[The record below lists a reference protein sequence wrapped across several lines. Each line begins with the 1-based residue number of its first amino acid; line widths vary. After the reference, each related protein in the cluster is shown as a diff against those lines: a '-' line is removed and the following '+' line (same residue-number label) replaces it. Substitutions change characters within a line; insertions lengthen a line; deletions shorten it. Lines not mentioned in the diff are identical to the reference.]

1 MDTPFEPAWWCRG
14 AHLQTIWPTCFR
26 RSRGEPLARERL
38 ELPDG
43 DFLDIDWARAGFA
56 PERAT
61 VLLLHGLAGSSR
73 SHYAGGLLAAFDGE
87 GWNAGLM
94 HFRGC
99 SGEPNRL
106 ARSYHSG
113 ETGDLEYI
121 VRLLRTRS
129 RGAPLGLVGVSL
141 GGNVLL
147 KWLGERGA
155 GAPVAAAVAVSVPF
169 LLARAADRLEVGP
182 SRLYQWYL
190 LRSLRRSL
198 ELKRCHVDL
207 PLAVRDLARLK
218 RFRDFDE
225 HVTAP
230 LHGFRG
236 ADHYYAAA
244 SSHGF
249 LPRIAVP
256 TLIVQARDD
265 PFLSPDAIPDARELP
280 DCVTLEL
287 YDTGGHVG
295 FIAGE
300 WPWRARYWLDER
312 VPAYLR
318 ECFEGVE
325 ATATPPPNPADAPC
339 GRSGWPSTDRP
350 ARGAWGNDP

>member
-1 MDTPFEPAWWCRG
+1 MDAPFEPAWWCRG
-14 AHLQTIWPTCFR
+14 AHLQTVWPTCFR
-26 RSRGEPLARERL
+26 RTPRPPLARERL

-43 DFLDIDWARAGFA
+43 DFLDIDWAFRMPSAGR
-56 PERAT
+56 PT
-61 VLLLHGLAGSSR
+61 VLVLHGLAGSSR
-73 SHYAGGLLAAFDGE
+73 SPYARGLLAALARE

-113 ETGDLEYI
+113 ETGDLEQ
-121 VRLLRTRS
+121 VVAVLHERAGDT
-129 RGAPLGLVGVSL
+129 PLALVGISL

-155 GAPVAAAVAVSVPF
+155 SAPVRAAVAVSVPF
-169 LLARAADRLEVGP
+169 VLARAADRLEVGP

-190 LRSLRRSL
+190 LRCLRRSL
-198 ELKRCHVDL
+198 EIKRRRVNV
-207 PLAVRDLARLK
+207 PLAVENLARLR

-236 ADHYYAAA
+236 AEHYYAAA
-244 SSHGF
+244 SSRPF
-249 LPRIAVP
+249 LSRIAVP
-256 TLIVQARDD
+256 TLIIQARDD

-280 DCVTLEL
+280 DGVKLEL
-287 YDTGGHVG
+287 YANGGHAG
-295 FIAGE
+295 FIAGG

-318 ECFEGVE
+318 ARVAPSG
-325 ATATPPPNPADAPC
+325 ARPASPSPADAPAA
-339 GRSGWPSTDRP
+339 RSEARSMDRP
-350 ARGAWGNDP
+350 ATGAWDSAP